1 VKRYDGLFIIDTAG
15 QSDSVDEHITKLNGL
30 ISEAGGKVTNEQKLG
45 RRGFARIANKRHKGG
60 FYINLQFEME
70 GSALEGLR
78 KELDKRP
85 EFFRAQITHSTGA
98 TLELATS

>member
-1 VKRYDGLFIIDTAG
+1 MKRYDGLFIIDTAG

-30 ISEAGGKVTNEQKLG
+30 INEAGGKVTNEQKIG
-45 RRGFARIANKRHKGG
+45 RRGFVRIANKRHKGG
-60 FYINLQFEME
+60 FYVSLQFEME

-78 KELDKRP
+78 KELDKRS

-98 TLELATS
+98 PLELAAS